1 VSQTGVKSSL
11 LQPSWHIF
19 PHLLSSNY
27 KSTQTCL
34 YACFRWSSRMES
46 RVLVQ
51 AGRRRLGRP
60 LRRSLPVEDLPAL
73 RIKPL
78 LAACNIF
85 QTYMSFCK
93 RIYYVLVVI
102 KILWEIKWFVP
113 WFICVMNNWLVLVWI
128 WIRHISVELSHGE
141 LFGVEKHICLSHDV

>member
-1 VSQTGVKSSL
+1 
-11 LQPSWHIF
+11 
-19 PHLLSSNY
+19 
-27 KSTQTCL
+27 
-34 YACFRWSSRMES
+34 MES

-60 LRRSLPVEDLPAL
+60 LHRSLPVEDLPAL

-102 KILWEIKWFVP
+102 KIL
-113 WFICVMNNWLVLVWI
+113 
-128 WIRHISVELSHGE
+128 
-141 LFGVEKHICLSHDV
+141 